1 MKLLGRLALSSLVLA
16 ANAADCTAPNQ
27 QWFSDAAVQMMW
39 SIRAW
44 VCPNAWSQSI
54 TAGPDGGWCD
64 AGGGLISAYW
74 GSWTISGMQS
84 EQQCWVC
91 DSAPPVSNVEA
102 WRIDKWKKDI
112 TEEIIKQCMWYDFAS
127 TSYNGGSWTY
137 GNIYAGGWFWADT
150 SKTCSHAVKRD
161 ATLEVEGPTNFTLA
175 DGTTLKVDRQVWLDF
190 TADGATVVRDETYA

>member
-1 MKLLGRLALSSLVLA
+1 MKLLGYLALSSLVLA

-64 AGGGLISAYW
+64 AGGGVISAYW
-74 GSWTISGMQS
+74 GSWTIAGMQS
-84 EQQCWVC
+84 EQQCW
-91 DSAPPVSNVEA
+91 
-102 WRIDKWKKDI
+102 DI
-112 TEEIIKQCMWYDFAS
+112 TEQIINQCMWYDFAS

-137 GNIYAGGWFWADT
+137 GGTYAGGWFWADT
-150 SKTCSHAVKRD
+150 SKTCTHAVKRD
-161 ATLEVEGPTNFTLA
+161 ASIDNEGPTNFTLA
-175 DGTTLKVDRQVWLDF
+175 DGTTKKVDKQVWLDF
-190 TADGATVVRDETYA
+190 TAEGVRVVREETYV

>member
-1 MKLLGRLALSSLVLA
+1 MKLTGYLSLLALALT

-44 VCPNAWSQSI
+44 LCPNAWSQSI

-64 AGGGLISAYW
+64 AGGGVVGAYW

-84 EQQCWVC
+84 EQQCWDV
-91 DSAPPVSNVEA
+91 
-102 WRIDKWKKDI
+102 
-112 TEEIIKQCMWYDFAS
+112 TEQIINQCMWYDYAS

-137 GNIYAGGWFWADT
+137 DSIYAGGWFWADT

-161 ATLEVEGPTNFTLA
+161 VMIENGERVNFTLA
-175 DGTTLKVDRQVWLDF
+175 DGSSQAVDRQVWLEF
-190 TADGATVVRDETYA
+190 TPEGINVVRDETYA